1 MTAFVNTNGANNI
14 FFLIFFRQLLYFDR
28 IKNDTVYPD
37 RTMPTFKAWNDSLLR
52 DRESQEMNS
61 INFGSGELMPVIA
74 DQPPTRTDSQE
85 EDEERGEENMDHN
98 PDEEKEEEDMDH
110 VVNSKGKRHAEKR
123 KAPASQS
130 STDSGDSDLD
140 EVTSTIY
147 SYAYFTTLLQC
158 NYFSFLIIM

>member
-1 MTAFVNTNGANNI
+1 
-14 FFLIFFRQLLYFDR
+14 
-28 IKNDTVYPD
+28 
-37 RTMPTFKAWNDSLLR
+37 MPTFKAWNDSLLR
-52 DRESQEMNS
+52 DKQSQEMNS

-85 EDEERGEENMDHN
+85 EDEERGEENIDHNPNEERGEENMDHN
-98 PDEEKEEEDMDH
+98 PDEEREEEDMDH
-110 VVNSKGKRHAEKR
+110 VVNSKGKRRAEKR

-158 NYFSFLIIM
+158 DYFSFLISVLVW